1 MYEGRRRITRRKKKD
16 FFFAESPFNE
26 KKEAT
31 REDRCTVRFLL

>member
-1 MYEGRRRITRRKKKD
+1 MKEGEEQRGERKKT
-16 FFFAESPFNE
+16 FFAESPFNE